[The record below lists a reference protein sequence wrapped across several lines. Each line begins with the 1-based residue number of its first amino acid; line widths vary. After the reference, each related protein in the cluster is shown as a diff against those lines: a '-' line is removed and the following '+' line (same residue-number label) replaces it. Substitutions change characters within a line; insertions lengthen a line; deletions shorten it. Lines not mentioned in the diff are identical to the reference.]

1 MLKMGCS
8 RRQVLETAT
17 AIGMGLTLEKILSK
31 FNLGM
36 GLLERAF
43 AGNGN
48 AEDKYKELQGD
59 LYKDL
64 ASLMKWCESKKTY
77 SENKHLASLIMG
89 LYEGDKEKCDAAKKI
104 LEFDM
109 EYEEGGQ
116 SKLKDIPIT
125 SDRDRV
131 SFAKAY
137 TRIAKKYSK
146 KFSDLGKRFERQKTS
161 DPQEALKLVELKDK
175 CMNAALA
182 LTPNDKR
189 LKKSLKI
196 EDIVE
201 SGEYLES
208 RHFKIKAGEDK
219 KETTALLEAAEEYYD
234 FFTQE
239 FGQYVKLKDFP
250 GKVEL
255 HYLTGED
262 YEKSCGNKD
271 FFKQMR
277 SFADDKA
284 VYVRKIDTK
293 NDKELMKLWTPRSTE
308 DSLREALFNL
318 MSYRRIDQ
326 PIPKPVHM
334 DYNDK
339 SLFSLVRG
347 LSVFFSSKPETL
359 SSSDAIN
366 LYRVPETDKVLHS
379 NFLRFYS
386 KKAPTFENPEKTI
399 SPEHDAAMWGR
410 FNYSYFAEDL
420 PKSRRDLN
428 FVLTKWAFSGDLS
441 TYKDHFQEDDAG
453 ETATYIKGKKR

>member
-1 MLKMGCS
+1 MECS
-8 RRQVLETAT
+8 RRQAMKGGA
-17 AIGMGLTLEKILSK
+17 AIGIGLTLEQLLSK

-43 AGNGN
+43 AGNGS
-48 AEDKYKELQGD
+48 AEDDYKELQDD

-64 ASLMKWCESKKTY
+64 ASLMKWCESKKAY
-77 SENKHLASLIMG
+77 SEHKHLASLVTG

-146 KFSDLGKRFERQKTS
+146 KFFDLGKKFERQKTS

-175 CMNAALA
+175 CMDAALA

-189 LKKSLKI
+189 LKKNLKI
-196 EDIVE
+196 EDISE
-201 SGEYLES
+201 NGEYLES
-208 RHFKIKAGEDK
+208 KHFKIKAGEDK
-219 KETTALLEAAEEYYD
+219 KETTALLQAAEEYYD

-239 FGQYVKLKDFP
+239 FGQYMKLRDFQ

-262 YEKSCGNKD
+262 YEKACGDKD

-284 VYVRKIDTK
+284 VYMRRIDAK

-318 MSYRRIDQ
+318 MSYRRINQ
-326 PIPKPVHM
+326 PSSKPVHT
-334 DYNDK
+334 DSNDK

-347 LSVFFSSKPETL
+347 LSVFFSSKPEAI
-359 SSSDAIN
+359 SSSDAVK
-366 LYRVPETDKVLHS
+366 LYKMPETDKALHA

-386 KKAPTFENPEKTI
+386 KNAPTFEDPEKAI

-410 FNYSYFAEDL
+410 LNYSYFAEDM

-441 TYKDHFQEDDAG
+441 AYKDHFQADDAS